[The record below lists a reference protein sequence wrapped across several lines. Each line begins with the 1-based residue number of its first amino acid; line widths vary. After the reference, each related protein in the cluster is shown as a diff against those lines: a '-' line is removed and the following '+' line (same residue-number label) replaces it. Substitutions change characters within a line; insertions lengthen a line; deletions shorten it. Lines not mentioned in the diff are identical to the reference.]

1 MSATIFLE
9 WRDEY
14 SLGVEELDYE
24 HKDLFNRLNELH
36 QELRRDSDK
45 DRVARCLGEIYAR
58 VNAHFALEENY
69 MREQKY
75 AGYDKHKSQHDNFLD
90 DLREVSDRLISS
102 GIDPAEREA
111 LEIKLNTWVLGHF
124 TTTDRDMV
132 R

>member
-45 DRVARCLGEIYAR
+45 DRVSRCLGEIYAR

-75 AGYDKHKSQHDNFLD
+75 SGYDKHKSQHDNFLD
-90 DLREVSDRLISS
+90 DLREVSDRLVSS

-111 LEIKLNTWVLGHF
+111 LEIKLNNWILGHF

-132 R
+132 Q